1 MAMLDGLRDLF
12 MKALFDEN
20 DVISRKILVDQWNK
34 ECEEVYKYKE
44 SLKAE
49 QNYIHAPRE
58 GEWIEVENV
67 FLYRYKCSLCENVM
81 LGKMKNFCPN
91 CGARMK
97 GGEG

>member
-1 MAMLDGLRDLF
+1 MMEKQIEEMAKVIREADILCGDCGQYGDTYCAEAIAKVLT
-12 MKALFDEN
+12 EN
-20 DVISRKILVDQWNK
+20 GYRKQ
-34 ECEEVYKYKE
+34 
-44 SLKAE
+44 S
-49 QNYIHAPRE
+49 E

-97 GGEG
+97 GGEEE